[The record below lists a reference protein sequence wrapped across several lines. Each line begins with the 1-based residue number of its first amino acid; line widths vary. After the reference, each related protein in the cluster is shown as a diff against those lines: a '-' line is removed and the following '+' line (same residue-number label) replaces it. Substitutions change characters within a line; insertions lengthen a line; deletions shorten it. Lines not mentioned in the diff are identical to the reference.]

1 MDRELRLGVVQGHLD
16 TVTRGRKRDDGKGQ
30 RRHMHCTFP
39 DLKAAIPEKK
49 KKTTTTKKKGMDS
62 SETPTVCLSS
72 AHFSYI
78 DFEHLLL

>member
-16 TVTRGRKRDDGKGQ
+16 TVTRGRRRDDGKGQ
-30 RRHMHCTFP
+30 RTHTHCTFP
-39 DLKAAIPEKK
+39 DLKADIPEK
-49 KKTTTTKKKGMDS
+49 TKKKGMDS

-72 AHFSYI
+72 AYFSYI

>member
-49 KKTTTTKKKGMDS
+49 KNNNNKEKRNGQ
-62 SETPTVCLSS
+62 
-72 AHFSYI
+72 F
-78 DFEHLLL
+78 

>member
-16 TVTRGRKRDDGKGQ
+16 TVPRGGRRDDGKGQ
-30 RRHMHCTFP
+30 RTHIHCKFP

-49 KKTTTTKKKGMDS
+49 TKKKGVDS

-72 AHFSYI
+72 AYFSYI
-78 DFEHLLL
+78 DFERLL